1 MPRRLCVTVMPA
13 YWAPGTDSAAPAIS
27 PLSSA
32 GVSNDAR
39 WCRSETNWVA
49 CKYIS
54 VRESRYS
61 SSDLGVFTVQA
72 SRSSVV
78 EGAVQLAGGRYPV
91 NPSPAADATTHAN
104 VYTIKLTIHIVKDM

>member
-13 YWAPGTDSAAPAIS
+13 YCAPGTDSAAPAIR

-49 CKYIS
+49 CRYIS

-61 SSDLGVFTVQA
+61 SSDLGVFTVRA

-78 EGAVQLAGGRYPV
+78 GGAAQLADGRYPV
-91 NPSPAADATTHAN
+91 TPPPAADATTHAT
-104 VYTIKLTIHIVKDM
+104 VYTINLTIHIMKDM

>member
-39 WCRSETNWVA
+39 WCSSETNWVA
-49 CKYIS
+49 CMYIA

-61 SSDLGVFTVQA
+61 SSDLGVFIVRA

-78 EGAVQLAGGRYPV
+78 GAAHLAGGRYPM
-91 NPSPAADATTHAN
+91 NPSPAADATTHAP
-104 VYTIKLTIHIVKDM
+104 VYTINLTIHIVK